1 MGHFRSTIIGNF
13 IANIHQVLGHNVI
26 RINWL
31 GDWGTQFGLLAFGLK
46 DQNVQEFHDP
56 IHQLFHIYVDI
67 NRDELSLRQ
76 DLEAYVINDNSPL
89 PPEFIIILAVSQC
102 RCSAHCSFR
111 FPETES
117 AISRDHN

>member
-67 NRDELSLRQ
+67 NRDELSLCQ
-76 DLEAYVINDNSPL
+76 ELEAYVSNDNPRPTPGPL
-89 PPEFIIILAVSQC
+89 L
-102 RCSAHCSFR
+102 HL
-111 FPETES
+111 
-117 AISRDHN
+117 

>member
-67 NRDELSLRQ
+67 NRDELSLCQ
-76 DLEAYVINDNSPL
+76 ELEAYVSNDNPRPTPHTGRKSVENSL
-89 PPEFIIILAVSQC
+89 WEKLLNLKIG
-102 RCSAHCSFR
+102 HK
-111 FPETES
+111 
-117 AISRDHN
+117 